1 MTHINKFITP
11 EDILTPD
18 LLSEGTVLLLDKPL
32 GWSSFDALNRIKVKA
47 KYAWGIPKLK
57 IGHAGTLDPLATG
70 LLVVCTGRM
79 TKQIETL
86 QARTKVYTGTMVLGA
101 VTDSYD
107 LETLPQPAGET
118 DHIGIADIRQAALSL
133 TGTQWQHPPV
143 FSAIKKDGKRL
154 YEHARAGRA
163 VETQARQVRIDR
175 FDITDYQP
183 PVLSFEV
190 VCGKGVYI
198 RSMAHDL
205 GSLLGC
211 GAYLSSL
218 RRTAN
223 GEMRVEDAWT
233 VDGLIALME
242 SNPRSGT

>member
-1 MTHINKFITP
+1 MTDIKFSTP
-11 EDILTPD
+11 EDTLTPD
-18 LLSEGTVLLLDKPL
+18 LLSEGTVLLIDKPL

-47 KYAWGIPKLK
+47 KYVWGIPKLK

-79 TKQIETL
+79 TKQIEGL

-107 LETLPQPAGET
+107 LETAPRPSGEIG
-118 DHIGIADIRQAALSL
+118 HILMDDIRQAALRL
-133 TGTQWQHPPV
+133 TGIQSQHPPI

-154 YEHARAGRA
+154 YEHARAGRT
-163 VETQARQVRIDR
+163 VETQARQVQIDR
-175 FDITDYQP
+175 FDIVDYQP

-198 RSMAHDL
+198 RSLAHDL
-205 GSLLGC
+205 GGLLGC
-211 GAYLSSL
+211 GAHLSAL

-223 GEMRVEDAWT
+223 GEMHVGDAWT
-233 VDGLIALME
+233 VDGLIAHME
-242 SNPRSGT
+242 ANPRLDT